1 MKMEITKED
10 IVKIVTLLD
19 KFYTTHMDEIQRKH
33 PEIDV
38 YELEP
43 EELWDLDDGDNLLQD
58 IDNLQA
64 TLEKKLTEMAI

>member
-1 MKMEITKED
+1 MDITRED
-10 IVKIVTLLD
+10 IIKIVTLLD
-19 KFYTTHMDEIQRKH
+19 KFYTTRMDEIQRKH

-64 TLEKKLTEMAI
+64 TLEKKLIETAI